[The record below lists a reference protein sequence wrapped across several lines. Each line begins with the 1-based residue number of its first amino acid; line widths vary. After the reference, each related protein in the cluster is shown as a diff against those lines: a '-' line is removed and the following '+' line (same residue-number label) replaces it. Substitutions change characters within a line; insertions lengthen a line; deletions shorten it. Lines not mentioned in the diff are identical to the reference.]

1 MKKQKLVTHLFT
13 SYIFIAIVAILLII
27 FFSSRA
33 IEKFYFEQKIHNLEA
48 RAELL
53 KEVIIRSGD
62 SDTESFQKL
71 CLRIGLA
78 TRTRV
83 TIIDT
88 LGLVLA
94 DSEEKPAN
102 MDNHGDRPE
111 VIEALASG
119 EGLSQRHSYTLEQEH
134 LYYAKLIGSG
144 EEKLIIRLSFST
156 LALEEI
162 LGSLKVDLI
171 LIGIGVIILIG
182 ALNWYISRL
191 ITKPIQIMEVGA
203 KRFARGKLKLRV
215 PESDIHELGSLA
227 RSLNEMAEQI
237 FDRIRTV
244 TQQKNEQIAILSSMT
259 EGVIALDPK
268 GVVLSINRAAAE
280 MFGLK
285 PKNILNRPLYEIIRH
300 AELNNFVSRV
310 YESKKNQQCRVQIY
324 EPEDRILNV
333 IGSRMPAKKGAIA
346 GAVIVLTD
354 LTQIQKLEGVR
365 RDFVANVSHELKT
378 PITSIQG
385 YVETLQEGALY
396 DKENAERFLS
406 IIAKHADR
414 LGQIVDDLL
423 ELSRIEEISEG
434 DDQYFELTSVNELFE
449 GAIQDFQV
457 LTTQR
462 HIEIL
467 KDLEPET
474 QLNVNKKLMNHALGN
489 LLDNAL
495 KYSDEGGQVTLRCFS
510 KKKKII
516 IEVIDNGLGIELEHL
531 GRIFERFYRVDKG
544 RTRDVGGTGLG
555 LSIVRHIARIHN
567 SELEVDS
574 YPGKGSTFRMI
585 FRNT

>member
-1 MKKQKLVTHLFT
+1 MV
-13 SYIFIAIVAILLII
+13 AIVAILLII

-33 IEKFYFEQKIHNLEA
+33 IEKFYYEQKIDELQA
-48 RAELL
+48 RTELL
-53 KEVIIRSGD
+53 KEVFLGSGAY
-62 SDTESFQKL
+62 DTESLQEL
-71 CLRIGLA
+71 CFRIGLA
-78 TRTRV
+78 THTRV

-94 DSEEKPAN
+94 DSEEDPAN
-102 MDNHGDRPE
+102 MDIHSDRPE
-111 VIEALASG
+111 VIEALSTG

-134 LYYAKLIGSG
+134 LYYAKLIGSD

-156 LALEEI
+156 MALGKA
-162 LGSLKVDLI
+162 LGSLKFDLI
-171 LIGIGVIILIG
+171 LIGIAVIILIA

-191 ITKPIQIMEVGA
+191 ITKPVQIMESGA
-203 KRFARGKLKLRV
+203 KRFARGKLKVKV

-237 FDRIRTV
+237 FDRIRTI
-244 TQQKNEQIAILSSMT
+244 TQKKNEQLAILSSMT
-259 EGVIALDPK
+259 EGVIALDQN
-268 GVVLSINRAAAE
+268 GSILSMNRAAAE

-285 PKNILNRPLYEIIRH
+285 PKKCLNRPLYEIIRH
-300 AELNNFVSRV
+300 AELNSFVSRV
-310 YESKKNQQCRVQIY
+310 YESKQNQQCRIQIY

-333 IGSRMPAKKGAIA
+333 IASRMPAKKGAIA

-354 LTQIQKLEGVR
+354 LTQIQRLEGVR

-385 YVETLQEGALY
+385 YVETLQEGALD
-396 DKENAERFLS
+396 DKEHAERFLG

-414 LGQIVDDLL
+414 LGQIVDDLM
-423 ELSRIEEISEG
+423 ELSRIEDISEG
-434 DDQYFELTSVNELFE
+434 DEQYVELTSIEDLFE
-449 GAIQDFQV
+449 SAIQNYHV
-457 LTTQR
+457 LASQR
-462 HIEIL
+462 RIEIL
-467 KDLEPET
+467 RDIDLDI

-495 KYSDEGGQVTLRCFS
+495 KYSDEESQVTLRCLS
-510 KKKKII
+510 KEKKVI
-516 IEVIDNGLGIELEHL
+516 IEVVDNGMGIESEHID
-531 GRIFERFYRVDKG
+531 RIFERFYRVDKG

-567 SELEVDS
+567 AELEVES
-574 YPGKGSTFRMI
+574 NPGKGSTFRMI
-585 FRNT
+585 FVV